1 MNQQPRSPLGLRLA
15 NTVLKPFNHLGLGKA
30 SLDPNDLLRAARKKT
45 GFNHIDQPDSV
56 DALDRLC
63 KSLEQEANLTPM
75 GRIFTREMLI
85 SGLCKQLEL
94 KHWIDRHPEILDETI
109 TAPVVIIGMPRTG
122 TTILHELMALDPA
135 NRVPQT
141 WEVAAPF
148 PPPEPDS
155 YASDARI
162 SEEAKRLKV
171 SHYLMPS
178 VENMHRMGEQLPQ
191 ECVAI
196 TADVFMSML
205 YNTVYH
211 IPSYAQWLAEDADM
225 SLAYRYHKRM
235 LQLLQWK
242 YKRDRWVIKSP
253 GHLWSLP
260 ELIQQYPDAKLIQT
274 HRDPLKI
281 VSSLASMLPT
291 MRSAYQSRVDVAGT
305 AREWAQTNSKAL
317 NASMA
322 ARKSGAIDPNN
333 IVDIQFRE
341 MIQSPEL
348 AVERAYKQFGLPFSE
363 QLATAIQRYVSEN
376 PADKHGGHKHHFSDT
391 GLNVE
396 EERQR
401 VEAYQAYF
409 AVPDERLS

>member
-15 NTVLKPFNHLGLGKA
+15 NTLMRPLNTLGLGKA

-45 GFNHIDQPDSV
+45 GLNHIDQPESV
-56 DALDRLC
+56 EALDRLC
-63 KSLEQEANLTPM
+63 QAMEQEADLTPM
-75 GRIFTREMLI
+75 GRLFTREMLI
-85 SGLCKQLEL
+85 GGLCKQLQL
-94 KHWIDRHPEILDETI
+94 KDWIERHPEILDEPI

-122 TTILHELMALDPA
+122 TTILHELMALDPT

-148 PPPEPDS
+148 PPPESAS
-155 YASDARI
+155 YDKDARI
-162 SEEAKRLKV
+162 AEEAKRLKV
-171 SHYLMPS
+171 SHYLMPG
-178 VENMHRMGEQLPQ
+178 VENMHRMGAQLPQ

-211 IPSYAQWLAEDADM
+211 IPSYAKWLAEEADM

-242 YKRDRWVIKSP
+242 HKGDRWVIKSP

-260 ELIQQYPDAKLIQT
+260 ELIQEYPDAKLIQT

-305 AREWAQTNSKAL
+305 AQEWAHTNSKAL
-317 NASMA
+317 NASME
-322 ARKSGAIDPNN
+322 ARKAGAINPEN

-341 MIQSPEL
+341 MIHSPEL
-348 AVERAYKQFGLPFSE
+348 AVERAYQQFGLPFSPE
-363 QLATAIQRYVSEN
+363 LAKAIQNYIAEN

-391 GLNVE
+391 GLDTDT
-396 EERQR
+396 ERQR
-401 VEAYQAYF
+401 VKAYQDYF
-409 AVPDERLS
+409 EVPDERLS